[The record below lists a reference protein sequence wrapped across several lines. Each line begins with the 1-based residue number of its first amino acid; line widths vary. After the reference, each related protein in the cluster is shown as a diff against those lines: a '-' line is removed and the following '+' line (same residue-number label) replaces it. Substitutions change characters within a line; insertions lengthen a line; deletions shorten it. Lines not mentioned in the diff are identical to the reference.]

1 MYSFL
6 RFLVNTVKIPAE
18 RLFTP
23 YSRPTL
29 TKPRAIAQKEHLQN
43 RAHCPCTAASIIGC
57 SSKAKPVEAATQQGV
72 MIPYKIHD
80 LIFFL
85 FNLSHLPY
93 IVHCPVNHILTYHT
107 VNLLCNNVWR
117 VVLKYLAAHIT
128 GFTFLLFCLFL
139 SCIIYKSMSRK
150 NTKRD

>member
-1 MYSFL
+1 
-6 RFLVNTVKIPAE
+6 
-18 RLFTP
+18 
-23 YSRPTL
+23 
-29 TKPRAIAQKEHLQN
+29 
-43 RAHCPCTAASIIGC
+43 
-57 SSKAKPVEAATQQGV
+57 

-128 GFTFLLFCLFL
+128 GFTFLLFLLILIMHNLQVNVKKEYEKRLKFL
-139 SCIIYKSMSRK
+139 A
-150 NTKRD
+150 TGT